1 MDYAVLDSG
10 EIRLNPNSVPPYV
23 SWNLLR
29 GIPTAAVSTHVNSQI
44 FLLPLRELLLDSFY
58 CQTPFNEKI
67 PPKILMLLV
76 S

>member
-44 FLLPLRELLLDSFY
+44 FLLPLRELLLGAAKLHSMRKSH
-58 CQTPFNEKI
+58 QK
-67 PPKILMLLV
+67 